1 MLSKCFRTSLIL
13 IMCACALPVLA
24 ASRGSMRGKVV
35 DCAGDP
41 VAKAYILV
49 HPSGQPGSDVR
60 VPVRRDGGFSIELA
74 PGFYDVFVTGA
85 GFSPV
90 CVKLELRDGKTTT
103 YNPVL
108 RMSDV
113 ESNQHARK
121 EGTR

>member
-1 MLSKCFRTSLIL
+1 MLSKCFLTSVIL

-60 VPVRRDGGFSIELA
+60 VPVQRDGDFQSNSHL
-74 PGFYDVFVTGA
+74 VFTM
-85 GFSPV
+85 SSLPEPV
-90 CVKLELRDGKTTT
+90 SHLSAL
-103 YNPVL
+103 
-108 RMSDV
+108 S
-113 ESNQHARK
+113 SS
-121 EGTR
+121 